1 MRKEKIE
8 TTDIYNKYQKAHD
21 YMEKKGIVRKT
32 NKNWDMYTG
41 NQWKG
46 LQTGGEELPMMNVI
60 KPIIKYKVSTI
71 AQNNMTANFTDA
83 KGREDLNDIFKLL
96 NEKFAQSWEKA
107 KMDDVKW
114 QMTKNSAI
122 QGDDYCLFYSQDT
135 NDRPQILNN
144 TSILFGDENISELQ
158 NQPWIIIRE
167 RLRRKDVIETAK
179 RNHISDV
186 EIEAIATDDDTEDE
200 IFNKDEVSDK
210 VTSYL
215 YMEKKDGVVYMT
227 KATKT
232 CIYQPERAFVS
243 TRHDEVAGGLS
254 MYPIVQ
260 LRWEPAPNSMRGLSG
275 VAPLI
280 PNQIELNKTL
290 ARRAVAVRLA
300 AFPRIAYDKNAVE
313 DPSVLD
319 KVGAAIGVN
328 NSAQSISQSIAYLN
342 ATNISSDAQQLFSD
356 LLDQTRELDGAG
368 DTAIGNI
375 NPARMSAEAIA
386 SVREQSQTP
395 LNEQVRLNAQFVED
409 VALVWFD
416 MWTTWDVDEF
426 MTPATNPVGQ
436 PVVGEDGKPVMRPMT
451 KQELDTLKPSVRIDV
466 SEDNRWTKVAE
477 QQALDNL
484 LEKGHITFDE
494 YIELV
499 PENSSLPTGKMQ
511 KLLER
516 RRAMQAQMAQQQA
529 EMQAQMEQTQGNMP
543 PNTQSQNPQ

>member
-1 MRKEKIE
+1 MKRIE

-21 YMEKKGIVRKT
+21 YLDKKGLVRKT
-32 NKNWDMYTG
+32 NKNWDMYLG
-41 NQWKG
+41 DQWKG

-71 AQNNMTANFTDA
+71 AQNNMTANFTDS
-83 KGREDLNDIFKLL
+83 KGREELNDLFKIL
-96 NEKFAQSWEKA
+96 NEKFNQSWEKA

-114 QMTKNSAI
+114 QMTKNAAV
-122 QGDDYCLFYSQDT
+122 QGDSYALFYSQDT
-135 NDRPQILNN
+135 NDRPQILGN
-144 TSILFGDENISELQ
+144 TSILFGDENIDELQ

-167 RLRRKDVIETAK
+167 RLRKKDVIEIAK
-179 RNHISDV
+179 RNKLSDMDISA
-186 EIEAIATDDDTEDE
+186 IETDNDTEDE

-215 YMEKKDGVVYMT
+215 YLEKKDGVVYMT
-227 KATKT
+227 KATRT
-232 CIYQPERAFVS
+232 VIYQPERPFIA
-243 TRHDEVAGGLS
+243 TRKNENAGQLT

-260 LRWEPAPNSMRGLSG
+260 LRWEPAPNSMRGVSG
-275 VAPLI
+275 VASLI

-300 AFPRIAYDKNAVE
+300 AFPRIAYDKTAIE

-319 KVGAAIGVN
+319 KVGAAVGVN
-328 NSAQSISQSIAYLN
+328 GGAQSISQSIAYLN

-416 MWTTWDVDEF
+416 MWTTWNVDEF
-426 MTPATNPVGQ
+426 RKPATNPVGVPILDEGGM
-436 PVVGEDGKPVMRPMT
+436 PVLVPYSKA
-451 KQELDTLKPSVRIDV
+451 ELDNIKPSVRIDV

-484 LEKGHITFDE
+484 LEKGHISFDE
-494 YIELV
+494 YVELV
-499 PENSSLPTGKMQ
+499 PENSALPTGKIKKMM
-511 KLLER
+511 ER
-516 RRAMQAQMAQQQA
+516 RRAMQAEMAQQQA
-529 EMQAQMEQTQGNMP
+529 EQQAQMEQGNMP
-543 PNTQSQNPQ
+543 PTTQSQNPQ